1 MELPELQLILF
12 HGANN
17 LEIEK
22 NIENAGCTPLGEG
35 EANMADGYCRLL

>member
-22 NIENAGCTPLGEG
+22 NIENAGLRTIG
-35 EANMADGYCRLL
+35 RR